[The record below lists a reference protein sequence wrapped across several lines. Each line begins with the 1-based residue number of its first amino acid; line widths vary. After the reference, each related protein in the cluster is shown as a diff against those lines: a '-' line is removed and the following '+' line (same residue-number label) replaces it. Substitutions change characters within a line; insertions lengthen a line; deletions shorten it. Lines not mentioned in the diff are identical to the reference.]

1 MTSEVLT
8 LVEFSFASVSED
20 VVVSV
25 SEVVVVVDTSDIV
38 VLIQKKFESIDTIR
52 EDSKMKRNLQRSN
65 HQSRIQAYV

>member
-8 LVEFSFASVSED
+8 VVEFSFASVSED

-25 SEVVVVVDTSDIV
+25 SEVMVVVDTSDIV

-65 HQSRIQAYV
+65 H